1 MNFGPPTLPFVFQW
15 LYQDLIIEALRIL
28 SEAAK
33 RVRYRQMFSD
43 SVIKFIHI
51 IRTIFCTIFNAYYI
65 ECTNEPI

>member
-33 RVRYRQMFSD
+33 RVRYRQMFGD
-43 SVIKFIHI
+43 SVIKFVHI